1 MTVAEVDRAD
11 GRRTRRRDVGLFVN
25 PVLTREMRTRMRG
38 RRAAMLLTFWL
49 TFNGGVLAIVYLGAQ
64 NLAEERFGFGDFA
77 NTISIGRGIYE
88 WTLFAMLLLMLFIVP
103 AQAAG
108 AIAGERERQTLIP
121 LQVTMLSPGR
131 ILIGKMLA
139 SVAFLVLLVVAALPL
154 LAVGYL
160 VGGVGVGDVL
170 AGAGAVLVCGFLV
183 AGMCTALSTFIRR
196 VQGATVLAYALVLA
210 LTIGTF
216 IAYGALAV
224 IDQSRGTDTG
234 NPPDFVLLANPL
246 ALVSD
251 VVGDFDSGELPSPFD
266 GIHSLV
272 NERNDDFVVGG
283 GAVGPNG
290 ELIFDDAVNRRQP
303 GGFRFWMAS
312 LAVLS
317 LWCVVSLAG
326 ASRRL
331 RTPAETER

>member
-1 MTVAEVDRAD
+1 MTATEVDRPAGSRS
-11 GRRTRRRDVGLFVN
+11 GRRDMGLFLN

-38 RRAAMLLTFWL
+38 RRAAVLLTFWL
-49 TFNGGVLAIVYLGAQ
+49 TFNCGVLAIVYLGAE
-64 NLAEERFGFGDFA
+64 NVAEARFGFGDFA
-77 NTISIGRGIYE
+77 NTVSIGRGIFE

-121 LQVTMLSPGR
+121 LQVTLLSPGR

-139 SVAFLVLLVVAALPL
+139 SVAFLVLLIVAALPL

-170 AGAGAVLVCGFLV
+170 AGALAVLVCGLLV
-183 AGMCTALSTFIRR
+183 AGMCTALSTFVRR
-196 VQGATVLAYALVLA
+196 VQGATVLSYALVLA

-224 IDQSRGTDTG
+224 VDQSRGTDAAE
-234 NPPDFVLLANPL
+234 PPDFVLLANPL

-251 VVGDFDSGELPSPFD
+251 VVGDFDAGELPSPFD

-272 NERNDDFVVGG
+272 NERDSDWIEQEPAL
-283 GAVGPNG
+283 GADG
-290 ELIFDDAVNRRQP
+290 ELIFDDRVNRRQP
-303 GGFRFWMAS
+303 GGLRFWMAS

-317 LWCVVSLAG
+317 LWFVVSLAG
-326 ASRRL
+326 AARRL